1 MAGGGRRWP
10 VPVVP
15 VAGRLPAPVAGR
27 LPAPVAGTQKK
38 CIMQHTDT
46 LEALN
51 AKDFESME
59 CEGSRF

>member
-10 VPVVP
+10 VPVV
-15 VAGRLPAPVAGR
+15 PVAGR